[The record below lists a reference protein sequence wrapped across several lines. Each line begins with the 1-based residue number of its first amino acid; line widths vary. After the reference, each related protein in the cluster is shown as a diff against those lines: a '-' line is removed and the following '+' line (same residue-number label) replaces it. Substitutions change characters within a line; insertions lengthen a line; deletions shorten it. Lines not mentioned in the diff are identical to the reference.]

1 MNRIE
6 KAIARLIVQ
15 TTCISMIGFALL
27 ATRSY
32 AEIAPIEDLQPD
44 QLIGPW
50 EALEDRE
57 GMAGPCIYQMFFVS
71 SQEAWL
77 ARAVAS
83 ASDFADIQFLGRLV
97 SAHLAEGQIKVEF
110 ALLPGQSES
119 KYTSIRLEGKA
130 TRAGKLKF
138 IEGKIILS
146 QENGEV
152 STQPVIFMNTL
163 WTRWIRN
170 ASVAAEKAIT
180 EARGQSQTKGERKGV
195 GPKY

>member
-6 KAIARLIVQ
+6 KVIVRLIVQ
-15 TTCISMIGFALL
+15 FTCTFIIGSALL

-32 AEIAPIEDLQPD
+32 AEIASTEDLQPD

-83 ASDFADIQFLGRLV
+83 NSDFADIQFFGRLV
-97 SAHLAEGQIKVEF
+97 SAHLAKGQIKLEF
-110 ALLPGQSES
+110 ALLQGQSKSE
-119 KYTSIRLEGKA
+119 YTSIRIEGKA
-130 TRAGKLKF
+130 TRTGSLKL

-146 QENGEV
+146 QENGKV
-152 STQPVIFMNTL
+152 STEQVAFGNAL
-163 WTRWIRN
+163 WTRWIPN
-170 ASVAAEKAIT
+170 ASVAAEKAIN
-180 EARGQSQTKGERKGV
+180 EARQRSQAK
-195 GPKY
+195 

>member
-6 KAIARLIVQ
+6 KVIARLIVQ

-32 AEIAPIEDLQPD
+32 AEIASIEDLQPD

-50 EALEDRE
+50 EALGDRE
-57 GMAGPCIYQMFFVS
+57 GMAGPRIYQMFFVS

-83 ASDFADIQFLGRLV
+83 SSDFADIQFFGRLV
-97 SAHLAEGQIKVEF
+97 STHLDKGQIKLEF
-110 ALLPGQSES
+110 AALPGQSES
-119 KYTSIRLEGKA
+119 EYTSIRIEGKA
-130 TRAGKLKF
+130 TRTGSWKF

-146 QENGEV
+146 QQDGKVRTEHV
-152 STQPVIFMNTL
+152 FFLNTL
-163 WTRWIRN
+163 WTRWIPN
-170 ASVAAEKAIT
+170 ASVEAEKAIS
-180 EARGQSQTKGERKGV
+180 EARQRSQAK
-195 GPKY
+195 